1 MKRLLMSLI
10 LVAANS
16 IAATAYVSDELVL
29 GVYSDPNQES
39 RLATLHSGASVETLK
54 IQGEFTQVTLSNG
67 VLGWVKT
74 SYLTNRI
81 PASAR
86 IKDLEDEL
94 AKSRATTPALAAAAE
109 HSELERLRQEVAV
122 QQKQSL
128 TRISPQ
134 SANQPPANVSV
145 GPSHLASTM
154 VFSLLGL
161 GVGFALGYGTLARRI
176 KQQFG
181 GIKIY

>member
-1 MKRLLMSLI
+1 MCLI
-10 LVAANS
+10 LVAFNS

-29 GVYSDPNQES
+29 GVYGDANQEA
-39 RLATLHSGASVETLK
+39 RLATLHSGARVETLK

-67 VLGWVKT
+67 VIGWVKT
-74 SYLTNRI
+74 SYLTSRV

-94 AKSRATTPALAAAAE
+94 AKNRATSPALAAAAE
-109 HSELERLRQEVAV
+109 HSELERLRQEVAL
-122 QQKQSL
+122 QQKQVL
-128 TRISPQ
+128 TPISHQ
-134 SANQPPANVSV
+134 TANLPPPHVKTGFA
-145 GPSHLASTM
+145 HLASIS

-161 GVGFALGYGTLARRI
+161 GIGFALGYATLARRL
-176 KQQFG
+176 KRQFG